1 MIYTDAE
8 RLARISNFG
17 ARLMEAIA
25 DEGITR
31 DGIVSDYRVQWLIA
45 TPLYNIGEQTYHVSR
60 ELKEA
65 HPEVPWSGVS
75 GLRHRLVHE
84 YEGTNWTMIADIVFD
99 ELPPF
104 LKQVEEIRGGTL
116 TSGFSPCRLP
126 GAVGAGLFRFARSI
140 WAWDENAFPS
150 GVVS

>member
-31 DGIVSDYRVQWLIA
+31 DAIVSDYRVQWLIA

-104 LKQVEEIRGGTL
+104 LKQVEEIRGGL
-116 TSGFSPCRLP
+116 
-126 GAVGAGLFRFARSI
+126 
-140 WAWDENAFPS
+140 
-150 GVVS
+150 